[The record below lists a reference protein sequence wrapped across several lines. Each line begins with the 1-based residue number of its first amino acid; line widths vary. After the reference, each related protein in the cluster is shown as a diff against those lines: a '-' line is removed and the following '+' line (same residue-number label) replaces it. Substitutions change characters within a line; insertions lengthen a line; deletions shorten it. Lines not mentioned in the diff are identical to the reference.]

1 MEFFKSFI
9 SIMAYASLGF
19 SFAAAYL
26 KINKIWKRKHI
37 EEVASSV
44 SIMGNVLDII
54 PLTIFSLNFLLV
66 AQWQGLIDSVLWIV
80 AGVVSVLIGSGLWV
94 QSNRGKSFW
103 TRLMESLKLEKS
115 EVGHLA
121 TSFFRPSAAEV
132 ILDILARF
140 AYIDQE
146 LADREKE
153 LIQSFANTWQID
165 INWEEHRN
173 LADLDQSVGLVKTRD
188 TVARYLN
195 TSPPAEQ
202 VAQLIEVLHSLVK
215 IDENVSDQEELI
227 LEEVQKFMRGYID
240 GTDVQANYT
249 VVIAPQNRDQD
260 AAIAALLPDV
270 QKIEIAGGS
279 GYLVGSFYSQ
289 DYADVI
295 CDQYRALGF
304 FTIDLMGDAVVIPSS
319 DSAEFERS

>member
-1 MEFFKSFI
+1 MELFKSYI

-26 KINKIWKRKHI
+26 KINKIWQRKHI

-44 SIMGNVLDII
+44 SIMGNVFDII
-54 PLTIFSLNFLLV
+54 PLTIFSLNFLLA
-66 AQWQGLIDSVLWIV
+66 AQWQGLIDSMLWIF
-80 AGVVSVLIGSGLWV
+80 AGMISVLIGSGLWV

-103 TRLMESLKLEKS
+103 TRLKESLKLEKS

-121 TSFFRPSAAEV
+121 TTFFRPSAAKL

-140 AYIDQE
+140 AYIDQD
-146 LADREKE
+146 LAAREQE
-153 LIQSFANTWQID
+153 LIQSFANTWHLD
-165 INWEEHRN
+165 INWEEHRK
-173 LADLDQSVGLVKTRD
+173 LADLDQPVGLVKTRD
-188 TVARYLN
+188 NVARYLN

-202 VAQLIEVLHSLVK
+202 VAQLIDVLHALVK

-227 LEEVQKFMRGYID
+227 LDEVHKFMLGYID
-240 GTDVQANYT
+240 NTDVRANYT
-249 VVIAPQNRDQD
+249 VVIAPQNRNQD

-270 QKIEIAGGS
+270 QKVEIAGGL
-279 GYLVGSFYSQ
+279 GYRVGSFYSQ

-304 FTIDLMGDAVVIPSS
+304 FTIDLMGDAAVNP
-319 DSAEFERS
+319 

>member
-37 EEVASSV
+37 EEVTNSI
-44 SIMGNVLDII
+44 SIMGNVFDVI
-54 PLTIFSLNFLLV
+54 PLTFFSLNYLFV
-66 AQWQGLIDSVLWIV
+66 AQWQGLIDSVLWIF
-80 AGVVSVLIGSGLWV
+80 AGVISVLIGSGLWV
-94 QSNRGKSFW
+94 KGNRSKSFW
-103 TRLMESLKLEKS
+103 TRLKESLKLEKS

-121 TSFFRPSAAEV
+121 TIFFRPSAAET
-132 ILDILARF
+132 ILEILARF
-140 AYIDQE
+140 AYIDRD
-146 LADREKE
+146 LNAREQE
-153 LIQSFANTWQID
+153 LIQSFADTWRLDID
-165 INWEEHRN
+165 WEEHRK
-173 LADLDQSVGLVKTRD
+173 LAELEQPVGFAKTRD
-188 TVARYLN
+188 TVARYLK

-202 VAQLIEVLHSLVK
+202 VAQLIDVLHALVK
-215 IDENVSDQEELI
+215 IDENVSNQEELI
-227 LEEVQKFMRGYID
+227 LDEVHKFMLGYID
-240 GTDVQANYT
+240 NTDVRANYT
-249 VVIAPQNRDQD
+249 VVIAPQNRNQD

-270 QKIEIAGGS
+270 KKVEIAGGS

-304 FTIDLMGDAVVIPSS
+304 FTIDLMGDAAVVS
-319 DSAEFERS
+319 